1 MDRAHRKVIAQNER
15 WFYRLPTPDGDNW
28 RNQGS
33 AASKFARA
41 SGEVKLAVDSIAQ
54 PCVWSDTY

>member
-1 MDRAHRKVIAQNER
+1 MDHAARHRLRQEKAPSLLDQIREHNEPR
-15 WFYRLPTPDGDNW
+15 PRS
-28 RNQGS
+28 S